1 MKKYIFS
8 VPTPVYLFIHT
19 RHSTATAASSSV
31 RLLVEDMFAAG
42 FAVSSVSQVC
52 RRLHGIYPT
61 DMATPAIHARGT
73 ATDGLTDCEPRCSPP
88 VLLDAW
94 RDADSLVVDAA
105 TQRYLA
111 HLVPDKERP
120 LPPHRVVLSTLWTLR
135 AILGNV
141 VLEDMIV
148 ADRVAALR
156 RTSAT
161 VPLPARRWPPK
172 IAPAS
177 SRRGQSR
184 YSTPQLARGGL
195 L

>member
-1 MKKYIFS
+1 
-8 VPTPVYLFIHT
+8 
-19 RHSTATAASSSV
+19 
-31 RLLVEDMFAAG
+31 MFAAG
-42 FAVSSVSQVC
+42 FAVPSISQLR

-73 ATDGLTDCEPRCSPP
+73 TDGLTDCEPRCSPP

-156 RTSAT
+156 ESICNCAAAGESVTPEDRPGQFEAWAEQIFDPAISPRGSA
-161 VPLPARRWPPK
+161 V
-172 IAPAS
+172 IAFAG
-177 SRRGQSR
+177 SR
-184 YSTPQLARGGL
+184 
-195 L
+195 